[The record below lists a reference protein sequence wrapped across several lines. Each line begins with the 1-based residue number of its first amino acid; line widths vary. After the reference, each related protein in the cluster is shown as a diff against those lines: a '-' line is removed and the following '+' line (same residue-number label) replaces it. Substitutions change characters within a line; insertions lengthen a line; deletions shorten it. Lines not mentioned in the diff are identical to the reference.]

1 LKIEKFENLKL
12 KNQNK
17 TSKWAKKKKDSSSD
31 DDDDDESSSSLSS
44 LSSEPGDHDN
54 DVEEVFD
61 YKPEGY
67 HPSHVGEIIDS
78 KYMLLKKLGWGH
90 FSVVWLALKL

>member
-1 LKIEKFENLKL
+1 MKIEKFENLKL
-12 KNQNK
+12 KNHNK
-17 TSKWAKKKKDSSSD
+17 TSKWAKKKIESSSD
-31 DDDDDESSSSLSS
+31 DDDSSSSSLSS
-44 LSSEPGDHDN
+44 EAGDHDN

-90 FSVVWLALKL
+90 FSVVWLALKF